1 MSELINNSS
10 DRLAELTTFAGGLVR
25 NEDGRNLV
33 SEYWDIIHSVTPF
46 EVMEVL
52 DRLLQQGIPLDEVK
66 SATGR
71 IINAFSA
78 ALQEYEWEL
87 PAEDHFLQ
95 FLMHENREV
104 VKLMDE
110 MKGIIKVLFH
120 EKKNDPAGP
129 LAQLHQYLKKLEA
142 YELHYL
148 KKENILFPCIE
159 KVFPGYRCLQIM
171 WSFHDD
177 FRKCLKSLD
186 RLLTQPVPSLEEVNR
201 LLGKLYFVVYPV
213 IFREEKIVFPVAF
226 KAVPPAEWNSM
237 LQQSATTGWCYIDPP
252 DYSVI
257 PVDITAVPQTGID
270 LDTGILLP
278 EQIRLLLNT
287 LPVDI
292 TFIDD
297 QDEVRYFS
305 GSQHRIFPRA
315 KAIIG
320 RKVQN
325 CHPPESV
332 HVVNEIIDA
341 FRNGNRDHAD
351 FWIQMKGRFI
361 HIRYFAV
368 LDENGGYKGTIEVS
382 QDVTEIRNLEGEQRL
397 LTFIAPG
404 LSQGQ

>member
-1 MSELINNSS
+1 MSEMINNSFT
-10 DRLAELTTFAGGLVR
+10 RLELLSLFAEGLTRGG
-25 NEDGRNLV
+25 DGRNLV
-33 SEYWDIIHSVTPF
+33 NEHWDLIHSVTPF

-52 DRLLQQGIPLDEVK
+52 DRLLQKGIPMEEVK
-66 SATGR
+66 AATGR
-71 IINAFSA
+71 IINAFST
-78 ALQEYEWEL
+78 ALQEYEWEP

-95 FLMHENREV
+95 FLIRENREV
-104 VKLMDE
+104 EKLMDE
-110 MKGIIKVLFH
+110 MKGIIKILFH

-129 LAQLHQYLKKLEA
+129 LSQLKGFLEKLQA
-142 YELHYL
+142 YDLHYL

-159 KVFPGYRCLQIM
+159 KTFPGYRCLHIM

-177 FRKCLKSLD
+177 FRKCLKDLNE
-186 RLLTQPVPSLEEVNR
+186 LLIQPLPPLEEVNK

-213 IFREEKIVFPVAF
+213 IFREEKIIFPVAF
-226 KAVPPAEWNSM
+226 KAIPPADWDSM
-237 LQQSATTGWCYIDPP
+237 IQQSGETGWCYIDPP
-252 DYSVI
+252 EYSH
-257 PVDITAVPQTGID
+257 TATGKPETEKNGID
-270 LDTGILLP
+270 LGTGILLP

-292 TFIDD
+292 TYIDAK
-297 QDEVRYFS
+297 DEVRYFS
-305 GSQHRIFPRA
+305 GSEHRIFPRA

-341 FRNGNRDHAD
+341 FRTKSKKHAD

-368 LDENGGYKGTIEVS
+368 LDEQGEYQGTIEVS
-382 QDVTEIRNLEGEQRL
+382 QDVTEIRGLEGEQRL